1 MVFVAE
7 QKDLPGVG
15 AVGAG
20 CFKEAVCINANRIY
34 DSCSD
39 KDCVENM
46 VLYFT
51 SETQPSVNCA
61 TGVRCREVTLLG
73 VDLDVDSVPFNKGFY
88 SVDMT
93 FYLKVDL
100 ELVGGTNN
108 ADTQVS
114 GLGIYTKKVILYGS
128 EGNVN
133 VFSSDNCN
141 SNSPGLLEP
150 GATTPIATVKV
161 ANPICLAHKLCDTA
175 EPRSVTVLV
184 PKAIAAQF
192 GPCACFSEVN
202 VSKIVLVTLGIFSIV
217 SLERK
222 VQMMIPVYDYS
233 LPDKECLPVNDSPC
247 EMFKRIKF
255 PVDEFFPP
263 RLNQLPEN

>member
-7 QKDLPGVG
+7 HKDLPGVG

-34 DSCSD
+34 DSCSE
-39 KDCVENM
+39 KDCVEGM

-51 SETQPSVNCA
+51 SDAQPAVNGA

-93 FYLKVDL
+93 FYVKVDL
-100 ELVGGTNN
+100 ELVGGCPC
-108 ADTQVS
+108 DTQAS

-133 VFSSDNCN
+133 VFSSDNSSC
-141 SNSPGLLEP
+141 GLLEP
-150 GATTPIATVKV
+150 SSTSPIATVKV
-161 ANPICLAHKLCDTA
+161 ANPICLAHKLCDTS
-175 EPRSVTVLV
+175 ETRSVTVNV
-184 PKAIAAQF
+184 PNAIAAQF
-192 GPCACFSEVN
+192 GASPCGFAEVCVN
-202 VSKIVLVTLGIFSIV
+202 KIVLVTLGIFSIV

-263 RLNQLPEN
+263 RLNESGEN

>member
-1 MVFVAE
+1 
-7 QKDLPGVG
+7 
-15 AVGAG
+15 
-20 CFKEAVCINANRIY
+20 
-34 DSCSD
+34 
-39 KDCVENM
+39 M

-51 SETQPSVNCA
+51 ADTQPSVNGA

-93 FYLKVDL
+93 FYVEVDL
-100 ELVGGTNN
+100 ELVGGST
-108 ADTQVS
+108 ADTLVS

-133 VFSSDNCN
+133 VFSSDNQT
-141 SNSPGLLEP
+141 SASSGLLEP

-175 EPRSVTVLV
+175 ETRSVTVTV
-184 PKAIAAQF
+184 PAAIAEQF
-192 GPCACFSEVN
+192 GTDASFADVS

-263 RLNQLPEN
+263 RLNETAEN